1 GSAPAAGASPGRPA
15 VSQRP
20 RLYAGRPDHPL
31 SGRVRAGRARLR
43 IAAGRSGH
51 HGQHGLGAVQA
62 AAPRR
67 GARPAGAGLCGEPG
81 RRDRRASGRS
91 ALAAR
96 RAAAGTTDTRRCPQA
111 GALAP
116 DPARHQEPSA
126 MTRLRLF
133 LLLLLGLA
141 GCATVPVEAP
151 APQGEGTPAQHAE
164 ALAALRSW
172 RMSGR
177 AAVSTARDAGT
188 VSMSWQQQG
197 ERYGVELRAPWGAG
211 TVQVDGGPQ
220 GVLLRTS
227 QGVQEFASEPRELLE
242 YY

>member
-1 GSAPAAGASPGRPA
+1 
-15 VSQRP
+15 
-20 RLYAGRPDHPL
+20 
-31 SGRVRAGRARLR
+31 
-43 IAAGRSGH
+43 
-51 HGQHGLGAVQA
+51 
-62 AAPRR
+62 
-67 GARPAGAGLCGEPG
+67 
-81 RRDRRASGRS
+81 
-91 ALAAR
+91 
-96 RAAAGTTDTRRCPQA
+96 
-111 GALAP
+111 
-116 DPARHQEPSA
+116 

-242 YY
+242 YYTGLDLPLEALRYWLLGLPVPQAPAQPEVDSRGLLTELRQHGWRIRYLRYGEFQDLALPTRLDLSGEGIEVRIAVQDWILNP

>member
-1 GSAPAAGASPGRPA
+1 
-15 VSQRP
+15 
-20 RLYAGRPDHPL
+20 
-31 SGRVRAGRARLR
+31 
-43 IAAGRSGH
+43 
-51 HGQHGLGAVQA
+51 
-62 AAPRR
+62 
-67 GARPAGAGLCGEPG
+67 
-81 RRDRRASGRS
+81 
-91 ALAAR
+91 
-96 RAAAGTTDTRRCPQA
+96 
-111 GALAP
+111 
-116 DPARHQEPSA
+116 

-133 LLLLLGLA
+133 LLLLHGLA
-141 GCATVPVEAP
+141 GGGTVPVEAP

-242 YY
+242 YYTGLDLPLEALRYWLLGLPVPQAPAQPEVDSRGLLTELRQHGWRIRYLRYGEFHGLALPTRLDLSGEGIEVRIAVQDWILNP